1 MILENVN
8 NNVGELVDSVDLFP
22 VASSTT
28 FFTDM
33 HHLLKIIAV
42 GNLRSACDHRLR
54 FLEEVV
60 IFRDGQYLTLK
71 EVFKSLDLTA
81 LYELNVDLFD
91 VHADKRILNLN
102 NMADG
107 LVAGSLDLLTMLLK
121 ICFSQGRE
129 LFNGNWSSMLI
140 CLEIFIS
147 ILDLSFLARFTM
159 TESEKNGRFSHKE
172 VTVLY
177 IPDLSDC
184 LPSIDAWRDQW
195 LSSKKAIAERE
206 RLQALKGEKLNQ
218 KKEAPKNKEPGTTK
232 DLKKVDKADKKKVA
246 GSNSK
251 VNEKGKSGTKD
262 KAKEAVKDDKTNAV
276 IEKKEGA
283 EIVGEGSNVA
293 DAETADQIRFY
304 MEIDKFGKTMSPSSE
319 KSFASLLITLNDCI
333 SKLEASIYAIGVV
346 GYLSF
351 DKLNNYRD
359 LM

>member
-1 MILENVN
+1 MGGAIARGDSGVSVSVGSSKGQGSLFHTIQIKPNRMGSIRFIREVARALREALCSSSLGSEILTGSNINTGSTSYDNTVK
-8 NNVGELVDSVDLFP
+8 GVDLFP

-121 ICFSQGRE
+121 DGSSLMAIGGSWDTLDGNDPSLDKSSLLQTVLRMVLE
-129 LFNGNWSSMLI
+129 LTG
-140 CLEIFIS
+140 
-147 ILDLSFLARFTM
+147 LDLKNCRHWNPFLA
-159 TESEKNGRFSHKE
+159 SEKDGRFSHKE

-206 RLQALKGEKLNQ
+206 RL
-218 KKEAPKNKEPGTTK
+218 
-232 DLKKVDKADKKKVA
+232 KA
-246 GSNSK
+246 G
-251 VNEKGKSGTKD
+251 
-262 KAKEAVKDDKTNAV
+262 
-276 IEKKEGA
+276 
-283 EIVGEGSNVA
+283 
-293 DAETADQIRFY
+293 
-304 MEIDKFGKTMSPSSE
+304 
-319 KSFASLLITLNDCI
+319 
-333 SKLEASIYAIGVV
+333 
-346 GYLSF
+346 
-351 DKLNNYRD
+351 
-359 LM
+359 